1 MYYRQFMGTNEL
13 QTIYGNKCTKDNLW
27 EQMYYRQFMG
37 TNVLQT
43 IYGNKC
49 TIDN

>member
-1 MYYRQFMGTNEL
+1 MYYRQFMGTNVL
-13 QTIYGNKCTKDNLW
+13 QTI
-27 EQMYYRQFMG
+27 EG

>member
-1 MYYRQFMGTNEL
+1 MYYRQFMGTNVL
-13 QTIYGNKCTKDNLW
+13 QTIEGTNFLQ
-27 EQMYYRQFMG
+27 EG

>member
-1 MYYRQFMGTNEL
+1 
-13 QTIYGNKCTKDNLW
+13 
-27 EQMYYRQFMG
+27 MYYRQFMG

-43 IYGNKC
+43 IEGTNVLQTIDGNKC